1 MSTNVFCP
9 YIRDADFA
17 ARSPWCVRERR
28 LLDYLLIYIQE
39 GECEFKVNGITHS
52 YQARD
57 FCLIQPSQTV
67 ELTGKTYT
75 ITPYLHFDLWFTPH
89 RENSFATR
97 PGQLD
102 LTPYSHFLQPPLNSL
117 ASLPTKFTAD
127 NFLEPD
133 ASHALKRIINLWND
147 GTKTSRIESENRLG
161 ALILGLVRAWNGDKT
176 TQRPASNP
184 LGWVPSYF
192 STHLSESVSVE
203 EMAARARLSTSRFQA
218 VFKESYGISP
228 ARYLVLMRVRHAEE
242 LLETS
247 DWTLGHIAQLCG
259 FSDVHHF
266 AKVFKKVTGKTP
278 GQARREKRG
287 M

>member
-1 MSTNVFCP
+1 MLPEIFCP

-17 ARSPWCVRERR
+17 PRSPWCVSERR

-39 GECEFKVNGITHS
+39 GECEFKVNGFSRTYHT
-52 YQARD
+52 RD
-57 FCLIQPSQTV
+57 FCLAQPGQTV

-75 ITPYLHFDLWFTPH
+75 ITPYLHFDIWFNSH

-102 LTPYSHFLQPPLNSL
+102 LTAYLHFLQPTLDSL
-117 ASLPTKFTAD
+117 ASIPTKLGEE
-127 NFLEPD
+127 NFSEPD
-133 ASHALKRIINLWND
+133 AASNLRRIINLWND
-147 GTKTSRIESENRLG
+147 GTKISRIESENMLG
-161 ALILGLVRAWNGDKT
+161 ALILGLVR
-176 TQRPASNP
+176 TQNEGKATQSPNTVP

-192 STHLSESVSVE
+192 STHLSDTVSVE

-218 VFKESYGISP
+218 VFKERFGTSP

-247 DWTLGHIAQLCG
+247 DWTLAHIARLCG
-259 FSDVHHF
+259 FADVHHF
-266 AKVFKKVTGKTP
+266 AKVFKKVGGKTP
-278 GQARREKRG
+278 GEVRREKRG
-287 M
+287 V